1 MLLRDPSPTPHVQLP
16 CRLHSQAHATLTLAR
31 TVGRAPLTP
40 LAGTCALA
48 HLVSEESPARPTRH
62 VSTAV
67 FDHSVH
73 AAFIGYIEA
82 MEKFVSDVC
91 IEI

>member
-1 MLLRDPSPTPHVQLP
+1 MFISCLLHPQT
-16 CRLHSQAHATLTLAR
+16 HATLTLAR

-67 FDHSVH
+67 FEHSVD
-73 AAFIGYIEA
+73 AAFISYIEA
-82 MEKFVSDVC
+82 MDKFVGDVGMDV
-91 IEI
+91 